1 MRAEGITEQNTKY
14 HKQISMAKQGS
25 HSNFS
30 SSSLT
35 SFKFSSSMLPAP
47 CTHKEY

>member
-1 MRAEGITEQNTKY
+1 
-14 HKQISMAKQGS
+14 MAKQGS

-47 CTHKEY
+47 CTHKEFYNDIINTIICT